1 MDMLPELVIAP
12 PGTAL
17 PPLPD
22 PSHEGVETWREHD
35 GSICALGHVERGERW
50 FRLFGVASFRFG
62 PAGAV
67 VAVVDDDRDLDA
79 VRDAYRRSVLP
90 LVLQWRGLEVLH
102 ASAVRAP
109 HGVVALCAVKETGK
123 TTLAYALSRRG
134 YALWA
139 DDAVVVDAPAEP
151 AAAAVHVRQL
161 PFGMRLRPA
170 SATFFGHDRGAANGR
185 AHVSGVAG
193 DFTDAVPLAALYVLA
208 RDEGV
213 ASGAEVRRLSAAAA
227 LTAVLAHAY
236 CFSLEDPTRKGRMMS
251 QYLALVSRVPVYEV
265 RFATGLDRLPA
276 ILDAIED
283 TFPVASEPGGGDERH
298 AVGA

>member
-1 MDMLPELVIAP
+1 MDKLPELIIAP
-12 PGTAL
+12 PGTPA

-22 PSHEGVETWREHD
+22 PDGEGVEAWREHD
-35 GSICALGHVERGERW
+35 GSVCALGHIEDGVRW
-50 FRLFGVASFRFG
+50 FHLLGVGSFRFARTG
-62 PAGAV
+62 GV
-67 VAVVDDDRDLDA
+67 VAVVPEGTDADR
-79 VRDAYRRSVLP
+79 VGDAYRRSVLP
-90 LVLQWRGLEVLH
+90 LVLQSRGLEVLH

-109 HGVVALCAVKETGK
+109 HGVIALCAVKETGK

-134 YALWA
+134 YPLWA
-139 DDAVVVDAPAEP
+139 DDAVVVDTPADP

-193 DFTDAVPLAALYVLA
+193 DFAEAVPLAALYVLA

-236 CFSLEDPTRKGRMMS
+236 CFSLEDPTRKGRMMA

-265 RFATGLDRLPA
+265 RFATGLDRVPA
-276 ILDAIED
+276 ILDAIEH
-283 TFPVASEPGGGDERH
+283 TFPVASGTDGGERH